1 MKKIKK
7 STLIF
12 AAVFVM
18 VFGTFTTSMAAKFS
32 FTINRGL
39 AVKSSAVEKTG
50 KSYYGTVAITKASAT
65 GYKTD
70 FVIVNSD
77 NFKMT
82 ETKTVNNS
90 YKGTTKLAYF
100 DANILASRMTKLRGI
115 DSRMTAP
122 NGSTVN
128 GSWTPMGK

>member
-1 MKKIKK
+1 MKKIRK

-39 AVKSSAVEKTG
+39 TVESSAVEKKG
-50 KSYYGTVAITKASAT
+50 KSYFGTVNITKASAT

-70 FVIVNSD
+70 FVIISND

-82 ETKTVNNS
+82 ETKAVKNS
-90 YKGTTKLAYF
+90 YRGVTKLAYL
-100 DANILASRMTKLRGI
+100 DNNVLARRMTRLRGI

-122 NGSTVN
+122 NGSTVS
-128 GSWTPMGK
+128 GTWTPMGK

>member
-12 AAVFVM
+12 VAVFAM

-50 KSYYGTVAITKASAT
+50 KSYYGTVTITKASAT

-70 FVIVNSD
+70 FVIINND
-77 NFKMT
+77 YFKMT

-100 DANILASRMTKLRGI
+100 NGDISARRMTRLRGI

-128 GSWTPMGK
+128 GTWTPMGK

>member
-39 AVKSSAVEKTG
+39 TVKSSTVQKTG
-50 KSYYGTVAITKASAT
+50 KSYFGTVTITKASAT

-70 FVIVNSD
+70 FVIVNY
-77 NFKMT
+77 NNLKMT
-82 ETKTVNNS
+82 ETKAVKNS
-90 YKGTTKLAYF
+90 YRGTTKLAYF
-100 DANILASRMTKLRGI
+100 DANVLASRMTRLRGI

-122 NGSTVN
+122 NGSTVS